1 MQHYILR
8 CKHCQKEYTYCTYGN
23 GPEWGTEEGCSQDYC
38 AECQKAINK
47 ALEVIPIKFKPIPVE
62 INEPELFAIL
72 DKIKE
77 EDDKK
82 DYLKMTALTSGE
94 YDNIDKYTH
103 DGKTYYIEYN
113 DDTPEERHLFVEMEY
128 DILKKEITKHY
139 WRADKHDDSYMHGRN
154 MHKDMRRI
162 FERSK
167 IETMP
172 LPSPQGKLNYVG
184 FDLGG
189 DDYTWKVTS
198 KK

>member
-1 MQHYILR
+1 MQHFILR

-23 GPEWGTEEGCSQDYC
+23 GPEWGTEEGCSQEYC

-47 ALEVIPIKFKPIPVE
+47 ALEVIPVKFKPIPVE
-62 INEPELFAIL
+62 IDKPELFDIL

-82 DYLKMTALTSGE
+82 DYLKMTSITLGE

-139 WRADKHDDSYMHGRN
+139 WRADNYCDSYIHGRN
-154 MHKDMRRI
+154 IHKDM
-162 FERSK
+162 K
-167 IETMP
+167 IALDKVKPTQ
-172 LPSPQGKLNYVG
+172 LPPPSGKLTYLGV
-184 FDLGG
+184 DLG
-189 DDYTWKVTS
+189 
-198 KK
+198 